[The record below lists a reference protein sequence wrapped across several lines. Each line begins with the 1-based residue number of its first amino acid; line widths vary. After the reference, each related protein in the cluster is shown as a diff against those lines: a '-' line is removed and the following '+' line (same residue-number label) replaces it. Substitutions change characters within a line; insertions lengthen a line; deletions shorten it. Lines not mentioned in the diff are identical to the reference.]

1 MGWSREG
8 EILLVHSHSEY
19 ETELLGRL
27 LADRVRPGLVVGM
40 VGDLGAG
47 KTRLARAIAEALGA
61 DPGVIA
67 SPTFVLV
74 NEYEASLP
82 IYHFDAYRLGSV
94 EDFEAL
100 GSDEYFSGNGLC
112 LVEWADRVEK
122 SLPDSAWWVFIESEP
137 EGRVFRLQLDAESTT
152 ALAATLELGPLESA
166 R

>member
-1 MGWSREG
+1 VEWSRVG
-8 EILLVHSHSEY
+8 DMLVVHSHSEA
-19 ETELLGRL
+19 ETEMLGRW
-27 LADRVRPGLVVGM
+27 LAAEVRPGCVVGM
-40 VGDLGAG
+40 VGELGAG

-82 IYHFDAYRLGSV
+82 IYHFDAYRLKSV
-94 EDFEAL
+94 EEFEAL
-100 GSDEYFSGNGLC
+100 GTDEYFAGEGLC

-122 SLPDSAWWVFIESEP
+122 TLPDSAWCVFIETEAS
-137 EGRVFRLQLDAESTT
+137 GRLLRLQLDSDSTN
-152 ALAATLELGPLESA
+152 ALAKSLESWPLESA